1 MMIDADLMRRV
12 RAFPVDAIATAD
24 IDAVVV
30 LTAADDDS
38 GLRGGTISDLDRI
51 RAAGLTSAA
60 RQRAQ
65 WRPSLA
71 NRAISDHFSAPKATA
86 DPKPEP
92 VNRAAVRMPALDRR
106 AAAETALFWVSL
118 QLLKEWQAP
127 NSAAKQAATKEV
139 RAACGAAAL
148 ARANN
153 VDADL
158 IDESLTDVAAL
169 CDALLARSAAMA
181 ANAPDSIGRHDD
193 AVRAVQLLA
202 TGLPS
207 AARLAIEGFM

>member
-1 MMIDADLMRRV
+1 MIDADLMWRV
-12 RAFPVDAIATAD
+12 RAFPVDAIATTD

-38 GLRGGTISDLDRI
+38 GLRGGTIADLDRI
-51 RAAGLTSAA
+51 RAARLAAAA
-60 RQRAQ
+60 RRRAQ

-71 NRAISDHFSAPKATA
+71 NGAFSDHFCAPKAMA

-92 VNRAAVRMPALDRR
+92 VSRAAVRMPPLDRR

-118 QLLKEWQAP
+118 QLLKDWKAAK
-127 NSAAKQAATKEV
+127 SAAKESATKEV
-139 RAACGAAAL
+139 RAVCGAALL

-153 VDADL
+153 VDGDL
-158 IDESLTDVAAL
+158 IDESLNDVAAL
-169 CDALLARSAAMA
+169 CDALIARSSAMDA
-181 ANAPDSIGRHDD
+181 DALDSIGRHND